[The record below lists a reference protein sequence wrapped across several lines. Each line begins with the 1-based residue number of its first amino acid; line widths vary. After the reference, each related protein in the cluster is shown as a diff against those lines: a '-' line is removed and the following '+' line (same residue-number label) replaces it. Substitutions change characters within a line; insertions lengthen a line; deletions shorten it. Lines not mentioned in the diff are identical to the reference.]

1 MSEEG
6 NNTLPAEADGGKT
19 VEMLKFEPMLI
30 KDLHEVYFIEQSVFS
45 YHWNYRNFMSSVAAG
60 RRWLGHAK
68 RDGQTDRLFHSAG
81 NRR

>member
-19 VEMLKFEPMLI
+19 LEMLKFEPMLI

-45 YHWNYRNFMSSVAAG
+45 YHWNYRNFMSSV
-60 RRWLGHAK
+60 
-68 RDGQTDRLFHSAG
+68 DRLFHFAG

>member
-45 YHWNYRNFMSSVAAG
+45 YTGITAIS
-60 RRWLGHAK
+60 
-68 RDGQTDRLFHSAG
+68 
-81 NRR
+81 